1 MEFNLSNEEIRV
13 LGCLIEKKMATPE
26 YYPLS
31 MNALVNA
38 CNQKSN
44 RDPVVA
50 WDEDIVY
57 DAIEVLKDKQLVF
70 QSNLSRVPKYEESF
84 GAENDL
90 IPSEA
95 AIQCILMLRG
105 PQTAGEIR
113 GRTERLYPFENLE
126 NVNNTLENLISRDH
140 VMRMARQPGRK
151 EVRYCHMMGSDEA
164 VSTETDA
171 EIQTQ
176 APEENSDVVD
186 RITELEERVESL
198 SSELETLK
206 QQFINFQRQFE

>member
-151 EVRYCHMMGSDEA
+151 EVRYCHMMGSDDA

>member
-95 AIQCILMLRG
+95 AILCILMLRG

-140 VMRMARQPGRK
+140 VMRMVRQPGRK
-151 EVRYCHMMGSDEA
+151 EVRYCHMMGSDDA

>member
-1 MEFNLSNEEIRV
+1 MDLILTNEEIRV

-50 WDEDIVY
+50 WEEDTVY
-57 DAIEVLKDKQLVF
+57 DAIEALKEKQRVF
-70 QSNLSRVPKYEESF
+70 QSNLSRVPKYEECF
-84 GAENDL
+84 VDETDL

-95 AIQCILMLRG
+95 AILCILMLRG

-113 GRTERLYPFENLE
+113 GRTERLCAFEDLE
-126 NVNNTLENLISRDH
+126 SVNNTLENLISRDL
-140 VMRMARQPGRK
+140 VTRLARQPGRK
-151 EVRYCHMMGSDEA
+151 EVRYCHMMAGDATEPD
-164 VSTETDA
+164 ETDSNPD
-171 EIQTQ
+171 EIQQ
-176 APEENSDVVD
+176 EVEGDE
-186 RITELEERVESL
+186 RITELEEKVEYL
-198 SSELETLK
+198 SSELEALK
-206 QQFINFQRQFE
+206 QQFDSFRKQFE